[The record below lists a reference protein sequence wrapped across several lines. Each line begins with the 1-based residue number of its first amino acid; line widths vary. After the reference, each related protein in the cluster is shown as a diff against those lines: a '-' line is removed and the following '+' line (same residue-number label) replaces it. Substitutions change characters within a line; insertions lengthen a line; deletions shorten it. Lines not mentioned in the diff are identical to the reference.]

1 MKKTTLIASI
11 ICDNILSYVLSFVLW
26 AIIVYLLLG
35 TSSLVRSYYEAVD
48 LAESSGLDHKVLV
61 SKSLICEFSFDD
73 DFEQTLETI
82 SELPGVNSCTAT
94 AFGSFFSIDRTNGLP
109 FNLDPILEAVYGK
122 MRYPLVSG
130 KWPSDPCEVALAEN
144 MMRNYRIGDK
154 IPVRIYFFSGT
165 PRDKNYELIDGELTV
180 TGFLHM
186 DAQMINFWSVGDHF
200 DLSHM
205 STTLSSLSPD
215 GDINNVATGVVVP
228 PTDASGQPMRFDS
241 IAHSLII
248 SAEPG
253 IHPQQIKRALSSL
266 FPEDH
271 IQIGKVLIERY
282 HVSHRFE
289 LIRVLRNLFIVSF
302 LAIST
307 FFSSV
312 FLQLRRKKLEMTVYY
327 ICGVTWQQSIG
338 FFCVVY
344 IPILLLSFISGSTV
358 FMAFNENPRWFDGK
372 DSWLI
377 LFAVSFLFILP
388 LYILARRSSPVEQ
401 TRKD

>member
-1 MKKTTLIASI
+1 MT
-11 ICDNILSYVLSFVLW
+11 
-26 AIIVYLLLG
+26 
-35 TSSLVRSYYEAVD
+35 
-48 LAESSGLDHKVLV
+48 
-61 SKSLICEFSFDD
+61 
-73 DFEQTLETI
+73 
-82 SELPGVNSCTAT
+82 
-94 AFGSFFSIDRTNGLP
+94 
-109 FNLDPILEAVYGK
+109 
-122 MRYPLVSG
+122 RY
-130 KWPSDPCEVALAEN
+130 
-144 MMRNYRIGDK
+144 YRIGDK
-154 IPVRIYFFSGT
+154 IPVRLFSFSGT
-165 PRDKNYELIDGELTV
+165 PKDMNYEVIDGELTV

-186 DAQMINFWSVGDHF
+186 DAQMIKFSCVGDHR

-205 STTLSSLSPD
+205 STTLSNISPD
-215 GDINNVATGVVVP
+215 GDENNVATGVGVP
-228 PTDASGQPMRFDS
+228 PTDASGKPMRFDP

-248 SAEPG
+248 TVEQG
-253 IHPQQIKRALSSL
+253 IPPQQIKHALSGL

-271 IQIGKVLIERY
+271 IQIGKELIERY

-312 FLQLRRKKLEMTVYY
+312 FLQLRKKKLEMTVYY

-344 IPILLLSFISGSTV
+344 FPILLLSFISGSTV
-358 FMAFNENPRWFDGK
+358 FMVFNKNPRWFDGK
-372 DSWLI
+372 DSWLILLI